1 MERKKRFAILTILL
15 AFSFFKLVAQ
25 YKQNIYNAYINS
37 NMDKW
42 KVIIDEMEEKQ
53 SKSDAF
59 LLELINY
66 QYGYIGFS
74 LENND
79 KKQVKTYLKLAESN
93 LEKLEKTSLFP
104 SYVNAYKSAFY
115 GFTIQL
121 NKLKAPF
128 AGPKSISAA
137 EQSMEQNPDN
147 PFGFIQYAN
156 AQFYMPP
163 LFGGSKQEAI
173 KYYKKAQTIME
184 KDPIEM
190 RNDWNYLNLLTNLV
204 ESYIEIKEYDKAEE
218 YFQLILK
225 VEPNFLWVKNEL
237 YPTFIKNRN
246 NEQE

>member
-15 AFSFFKLVAQ
+15 AFSFFKLAAQ

-93 LEKLEKTSLFP
+93 LEKLEKISLFP

-237 YPTFIKNRN
+237 YPTFIKNKN